1 MNDDE
6 FEPKL
11 SKHKVKQA
19 TGKSNYIQK
28 VLRSANKR
36 HNQSPTKLSA
46 RKYTFTGSRIG
57 RGRAPGALAVSSQFN
72 AQQRR
77 VVVRARIAKFGSG
90 QLTSARA
97 HLSYIQRGGVTKEGE
112 KGRLYDAISDEV
124 DGKSFL
130 ENCKD
135 DRHQFRF
142 IVSPE
147 DGHKLK
153 DLKPFVRDL
162 MHQAEYDLET
172 KLEWVAVDHF
182 DTGYPHTHIVVR
194 GKDDRGDN
202 LVIARDYI
210 SHGFR
215 QRAENLITLELGP
228 QTEYELETKLNHE
241 IKLERFTR
249 LDREI
254 LQFYKNNQSE
264 LPDYRLGSD
273 PRRQVYLRRLKVLE
287 QLGLAHQEENQFW
300 TLSPRMKPVLQDL
313 EKRSDAMALIQ
324 KDLRTLRLNRSSN
337 EVRIIDPK
345 ETDNHVIG
353 KVLKHGLVDELKD
366 QNYVLVDGI
375 DGYIHY
381 ANIGVLKDIELPDP
395 GMIIKLSSLSGEAR
409 IIDHNIH
416 HIASQN
422 DGIYSFENHQT
433 FDGNALKEFIKT
445 HDRRLEA
452 LRRKGLVER
461 TQNGSWNIGQDY
473 LEKAKKYEQAIIRQ
487 QPLTITV
494 RSYLPLDHLSSYVGP
509 TWLDQIISKHDN
521 MSFSNVHFGKQVLA
535 ALNDRQVWLAAQGY
549 GKFKNDEFIP
559 KREFMKNLQQ
569 LKLRST
575 GTELSKELNLNFVET
590 KIGQKIEGIYKRPVL
605 LALNK
610 YALIERGHD
619 ITLVP
624 WRPVL
629 ERVRGKVV
637 SGIMRPHSVS
647 WDITQK
653 RGIGL
658 G

>member
-1 MNDDE
+1 MNNDE

-11 SKHKVKQA
+11 PKQRAKLA

-90 QLTSARA
+90 QLTSVRA
-97 HLSYIQRGGVTKEGE
+97 HLSYIQRGGVSKEGE

-147 DGHKLK
+147 DGYKFE
-153 DLKPFVRDL
+153 DLKSFVRDL
-162 MHQAEYDLET
+162 MQQAEYDLET

-215 QRAENLITLELGP
+215 HRAENLITLELGP

-264 LPDYRLGSD
+264 LPNYRLGSD

-287 QLGLAHQEENQFW
+287 QLGLAHQEENQGW
-300 TLSPRMKPVLQDL
+300 TLSPRMKAILQDL
-313 EKRSDAMALIQ
+313 GKRSDTMALVQ
-324 KDLRTLRLNRSSN
+324 KDLQVLRLSRSPN

-345 ETDNHVIG
+345 GGNTHIIG
-353 KVLKHGLVDELKD
+353 QVLKHGLVDELQD
-366 QNYVLVDGI
+366 QTYVLI
-375 DGYIHY
+375 DGTDGHVNY
-381 ANIGVLKDIELPDP
+381 ANIGAVKNAELSEP
-395 GMIIKLSSLSGEAR
+395 GMIVELSSRSGETKN
-409 IIDHNIH
+409 IDKTIQQ
-416 HIASQN
+416 IANQN
-422 DGIYSFENHQT
+422 HGIYNTDYHQA
-433 FDGNALKEFIKT
+433 FDKNASKEFIKT
-445 HDRRLEA
+445 HSRRLEA

-487 QPLTITV
+487 QPLTMTV
-494 RSYLPLDHLSSYVGP
+494 RSYLPLDQLPSYVGP
-509 TWLDQIISKHDN
+509 TWLDHIISKHDN
-521 MSFSNVHFGKQVLA
+521 MPFSNVHFGNQIVT
-535 ALNDRQVWLAAQGY
+535 ALNDRQAWLVAQGY
-549 GKFKNDEFIP
+549 GKFKNDEFFP

-569 LKLRST
+569 LELWST
-575 GTELSKELNLNFVET
+575 GTVLSKELNLNFVET
-590 KIGQKIEGIYKRPVL
+590 KIGQKVEGIYKRPVL

-637 SGIMRPHSVS
+637 SGVMRPQGVS

>member
-11 SKHKVKQA
+11 PKHKVKQA

-36 HNQSPTKLSA
+36 YNQSPTKLSA
-46 RKYTFTGSRIG
+46 RKYIFTGSRIG

-112 KGRLYDAISDEV
+112 KGRLYDAISDKV

-194 GKDDRGDN
+194 GKDDRGGN

-215 QRAENLITLELGP
+215 HRAEKLITLELGP

-254 LQFYKNNQSE
+254 LKLSQNNIFEPSTHSPVQHERHSFH
-264 LPDYRLGSD
+264 
-273 PRRQVYLRRLKVLE
+273 LRRLKVLE
-287 QLGLAHQEENQFW
+287 QLGLTHQEENQFW

-313 EKRSDAMALIQ
+313 EKRSDNMALIQ
-324 KDLRTLRLNRSSN
+324 KDVRTLRLNRSSN

-345 ETDNHVIG
+345 DTDNHVIG
-353 KVLKHGLVDELKD
+353 KVLKQGLVDELKD
-366 QNYVLVDGI
+366 QNYVLVDGV

-395 GMIIKLSSLSGEAR
+395 GMIIKLSSLSGEAK
-409 IIDHNIH
+409 IIDHTIH

-473 LEKAKKYEQAIIRQ
+473 LEKAKKYEQATIRQ
-487 QPLTITV
+487 QPLTMTV
-494 RSYLPLDHLSSYVGP
+494 RSYLPLDHLPSYVGP
-509 TWLDQIISKHDN
+509 SWLDQIISKHDN
-521 MSFSNVHFGKQVLA
+521 MSFSNVHFGKQIVT
-535 ALNDRQVWLAAQGY
+535 ALNDRQAWLVAQGY

-569 LKLRST
+569 LELQST
-575 GTELSKELNLNFVET
+575 GTVLSKELNLNFVET
-590 KIGQKIEGIYKRPVL
+590 KIGQKVEGIYKRPVL

-629 ERVRGKVV
+629 ERVRGKAV
-637 SGIMRPHSVS
+637 SGIMRPQGVS